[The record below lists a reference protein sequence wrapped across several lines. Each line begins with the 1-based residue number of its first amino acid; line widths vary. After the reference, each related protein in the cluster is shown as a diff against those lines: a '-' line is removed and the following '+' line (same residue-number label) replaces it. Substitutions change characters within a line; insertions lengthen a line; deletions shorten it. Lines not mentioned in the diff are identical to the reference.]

1 MRDHIKKIR
10 EESIVKIKQEGEE
23 IKKELQHRMT
33 GYIVGALGLVA
44 GLAWN
49 DAIKSLIE
57 YLFPLAKNTLLA
69 KFTYAVL
76 MTFIIGVI
84 ASYLIRFFD
93 KKEENK

>member
-1 MRDHIKKIR
+1 MKK
-10 EESIVKIKQEGEE
+10 EGEE

-49 DAIKSLIE
+49 DAIKALIE

-69 KFTYAVL
+69 KFIYAIL
-76 MTFIIGVI
+76 MTFIIGIV